1 MGVLDLTV
9 GGKLIEAIPHIEY
22 QHVMNHVG
30 KAFRLY
36 YSVTT
41 AATNGHRTA
50 LIFTTPATGYIN
62 ALFGVSSSVACT
74 AELLETPT
82 IAANTGSHG
91 NTVYNRNRPSTI
103 TSGILDNAT
112 SPAVNKFTTLT
123 EAQIAGDGTWNKGTV
138 IATFGTVA
146 LAAPAIFGLSQR
158 WVDAEWILKQSTK
171 YVVMLTNTSASAN
184 IHRLFVEYY
193 EASL

>member
-1 MGVLDLTV
+1 MGVLDLTIS
-9 GGKLIEAIPHIEY
+9 GRLIKAIPTLEY
-22 QHVMNHVG
+22 QHAMNHLG

-41 AATNGHRTA
+41 AATSGHRTA
-50 LIFTTPATGYIN
+50 LIFTTPASGYIN

-74 AELLETPT
+74 AELLEIPT

-91 NTVYNRNRPSTI
+91 NTVYNRNRLSTN

-112 SPAVNKFTTLT
+112 VPVVNKFTTLT

-138 IATFGTVA
+138 LSTFGTVA
-146 LAAPAIFGLSQR
+146 LANPLMFGLSQR
-158 WVDAEWILKQSTK
+158 WNDSEWVLKQSTK
-171 YVVMLTNTSASAN
+171 YVVMLTNTAASAN

-193 EASL
+193 EA